1 MFLTL
6 LSGPIPFLS
15 YRQLGLLPG
24 VNEPRVGPAHPSR
37 QPLAPA
43 ASGMLQPPSF
53 SQQPWLPAPP
63 QPARG
68 PLAWSHPTRTQSL
81 TVYNSR

>member
-6 LSGPIPFLS
+6 LSGPFPFLS

-53 SQQPWLPAPP
+53 LRQPWLPAPT
-63 QPARG
+63 PACQG
-68 PLAWSHPTRTQSL
+68 PIGLVPPHKNPKS
-81 TVYNSR
+81 YCI